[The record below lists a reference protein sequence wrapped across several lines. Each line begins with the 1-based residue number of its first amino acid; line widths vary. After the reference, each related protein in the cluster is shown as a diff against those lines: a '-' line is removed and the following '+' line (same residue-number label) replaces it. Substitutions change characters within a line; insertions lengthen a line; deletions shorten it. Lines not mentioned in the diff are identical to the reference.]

1 MAHNLNYNDKTQKH
15 SFFSVS
21 EKAWHGLGTVVEAY
35 PTSAE
40 ALKFAGL
47 DYWVEKRPLFT
58 IDALNMRLRNEPD
71 PDAIILGASSE
82 IEVPNYFA
90 TVRKDSDTVLG
101 VVGRDYMVVQNVEA
115 FEFFDSIVGGGEGIL
130 YETAG
135 ALGKG
140 ERIFITAKLPSYI
153 KVGKD
158 DLIEQYLFLTTS
170 HDGFG
175 SITAAFTPVR
185 IVCNNTLNA
194 ALKNSTNSIR
204 IRHSSGA
211 GDRLK
216 TAHALMGISGRI
228 GDEMEQVF
236 NHWASVRISDEEVK
250 KLIQVAMAP
259 NREVLA
265 KLKNGAIDEASSVYK
280 NIVDDV
286 FSYAMAN
293 PSQLL
298 DTTKGT
304 LFGAYNAVTGY
315 YQNVRRFKDGESKFK
330 SILEGTAKQRGQSAF
345 DLCLD
350 LGRNENISFQLN

>member
-1 MAHNLNYNDKTQKH
+1 MAHHLNYNDKTQKY
-15 SFFSVS
+15 SFFSVT
-21 EKAWHGLGTVVEAY
+21 EKAWHGLGTIVDAY
-35 PTSAE
+35 STSAE

-47 DYWVEKRPLFT
+47 DYSVEKRPLFT
-58 IDALNMRLRNEPD
+58 MDALNLRLLNEPD

-82 IEVPNYFA
+82 IEVPDYFA
-90 TVRKDSDTVLG
+90 TVRTDSDTVLG
-101 VVGRDYMVVQNVEA
+101 VVGKAYSVVQNIEA

-140 ERIFITAKLPSYI
+140 ERIFITAKLPLYI

-216 TAHALMGISGRI
+216 TAHTLMGISGRI

-236 NHWASVRISDEEVK
+236 NHWATVRISDEEVK
-250 KLIQVAMAP
+250 KLIQIAMAP
-259 NREVLA
+259 NREVLE
-265 KLKNGAIDEASSVYK
+265 KLKNGTVDEASSVYK

-286 FSYAMAN
+286 YSYAMAN

-315 YQNVRRFKDGESKFK
+315 YQNVRRFKDMESKFK
-330 SILEGTAKQRGQSAF
+330 SILEGTAKLRGQSAF
-345 DLCLD
+345 DLCLS

>member
-1 MAHNLNYNDKTQKH
+1 MAHNLNYNESTQKH

-47 DYWVEKRPLFT
+47 DYSVEKRPLFT
-58 IDALNMRLRNEPD
+58 MDALNMLLRNEPD

-101 VVGRDYMVVQNVEA
+101 VVGKDYSVVQNVEA

-194 ALKNSTNSIR
+194 ALKNSSNSIR

-216 TAHALMGISGRI
+216 TAHTLMGISGRI

-236 NHWASVRISDEEVK
+236 NHWATVRISDEEVK
-250 KLIQVAMAP
+250 KLIQIAMAP

-265 KLKNGAIDEASSVYK
+265 KLKNGMVDEASSVYK